1 MLGFVAAQPMTPKVA
16 QKVRAQSA
24 PKHVVSRGDCW
35 TSPGGNVWNTG
46 PGLILPGVV
55 PLKQRKL

>member
-24 PKHVVSRGDCW
+24 PKPHGNFPGQSSRA
-35 TSPGGNVWNTG
+35 GNFRTG

>member
-24 PKHVVSRGDCW
+24 PKPH
-35 TSPGGNVWNTG
+35 GNF